1 MVGASLVGKEEGG
14 EGGGHGGS
22 LFDQLIYLLLLIS
35 ALQFEV
41 HKREGLGTDLGNILS
56 ITIPRELRG
65 RSEVVVFISDKP
77 VRGKVRMLQG
87 VGRDWHSFIIVLN
100 EFLLQTFPPP
110 PSLPRRSRL
119 AECNSKATAVGK
131 PTAEDTP
138 SVGGEV
144 SSCTKYPIQ
153 PRAVLSGTFGL
164 RKEGCLPLRREGCLP
179 LRKEGCL
186 PSPNTHSL
194 QLVREAREQKTCL
207 QLEILTNRVNI
218 PVEMMEGIL

>member
-110 PSLPRRSRL
+110 PPFLVEVDSLSAIPKPPLL
-119 AECNSKATAVGK
+119 ANQQQKT
-131 PTAEDTP
+131 
-138 SVGGEV
+138 
-144 SSCTKYPIQ
+144 
-153 PRAVLSGTFGL
+153 
-164 RKEGCLPLRREGCLP
+164 LPLWEE
-179 LRKEGCL
+179 K
-186 PSPNTHSL
+186 
-194 QLVREAREQKTCL
+194 LVAAQN
-207 QLEILTNRVNI
+207 ILFNQELFFQVR
-218 PVEMMEGIL
+218 LD

>member
-1 MVGASLVGKEEGG
+1 MVGASLVGKEQGG

-100 EFLLQTFPPP
+100 EFLLQTS

-164 RKEGCLPLRREGCLP
+164 RKEGCLP
-179 LRKEGCL
+179 
-186 PSPNTHSL
+186 SPNTHSL
-194 QLVREAREQKTCL
+194 QLVRESREQKTCL